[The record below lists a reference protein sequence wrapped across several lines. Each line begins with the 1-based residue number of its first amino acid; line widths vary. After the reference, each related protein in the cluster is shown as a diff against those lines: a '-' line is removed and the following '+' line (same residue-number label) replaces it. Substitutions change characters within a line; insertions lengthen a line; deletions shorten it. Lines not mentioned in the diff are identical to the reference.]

1 MALCGLEENFI
12 SFCLSF
18 LVVFLTLIYKHL
30 SPLSSLNEA
39 KVLKSLAVFK
49 LETVM
54 ALERVWEGLDT
65 EKCPVTGPQYVLS
78 PASLLL

>member
-1 MALCGLEENFI
+1 MALRGLEENFI

-18 LVVFLTLIYKHL
+18 LMVSLTLIYKHL
-30 SPLSSLNEA
+30 FPLSSLNEA
-39 KVLKSLAVFK
+39 KVLKSLTVFK

-54 ALERVWEGLDT
+54 ALERVWEGVDT
-65 EKCPVTGPQYVLS
+65 EKGLVTGPQCVLS